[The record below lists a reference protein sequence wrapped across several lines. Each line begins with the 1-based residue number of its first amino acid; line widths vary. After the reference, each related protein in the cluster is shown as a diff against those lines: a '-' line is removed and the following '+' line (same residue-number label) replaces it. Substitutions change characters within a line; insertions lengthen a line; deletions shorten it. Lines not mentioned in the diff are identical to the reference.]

1 MTGRP
6 LVPAAGVEIADPAE
20 ESASSVVAPMEVQA
34 PVVVAA
40 ARDCVHTG
48 VLRGARHRA
57 WTERHDLC
65 EGRVARVFRRDW
77 RRVHGR

>member
-6 LVPAAGVEIADPAE
+6 DGGGALGTAAGVEIADPAE
-20 ESASSVVAPMEVQA
+20 ESASSVGAPMEVLA

-48 VLRGARHRA
+48 VHRGARQRA
-57 WTERHDLC
+57 WT
-65 EGRVARVFRRDW
+65 
-77 RRVHGR
+77 